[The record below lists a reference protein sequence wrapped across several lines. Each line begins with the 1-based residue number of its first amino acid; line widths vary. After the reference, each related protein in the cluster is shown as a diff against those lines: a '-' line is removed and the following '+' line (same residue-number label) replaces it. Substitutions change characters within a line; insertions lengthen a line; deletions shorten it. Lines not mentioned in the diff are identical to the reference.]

1 MLGIRRNKM
10 SSSQN
15 IVNFI
20 IAQMAL
26 AGDVTFK
33 KMFGEYGI
41 YCNGKMVASV
51 CDDKLFV
58 KPTTRG
64 RVYIGDV
71 VEASPYP
78 SAKPSFLIS
87 DEKLEDVEWLS
98 ELIRI
103 TAEELPIPVKK
114 KKPVRKIGKNNE

>member
-1 MLGIRRNKM
+1 M
-10 SSSQN
+10 SSSQSTVDF
-15 IVNFI
+15 IVSQI
-20 IAQMAL
+20 L
-26 AGDVTFK
+26 GAGDVSYK

-58 KPTTRG
+58 KLTMRG

-71 VEASPYP
+71 VEESPYP
-78 SAKPSFLIS
+78 GAKPNFLIS
-87 DEKLEDVEWLS
+87 NEKIKNGQWLG

-103 TAEELPIPVKK
+103 TAEELPVPVNKKKIVKK
-114 KKPVRKIGKNNE
+114 K

>member
-1 MLGIRRNKM
+1 M
-10 SSSQN
+10 SG
-15 IVNFI
+15 
-20 IAQMAL
+20 
-26 AGDVTFK
+26 AGDVSFK

-41 YCNGKMVASV
+41 YCGGKMVAAV

-58 KPTTRG
+58 KPSIRG
-64 RVYIGDV
+64 RAYIGNV

-87 DEKLEDVEWLS
+87 VEKLEDHKWLS
-98 ELIRI
+98 ELIKI

-114 KKPVRKIGKNNE
+114 KKPIRKIGKNS